1 MSNTSRRILV
11 ASFLALFALATTAA
25 LGVWQ
30 YSRAYRADVEA
41 QILKAKTI
49 DLNQVSEVGKYVPEN
64 YYGQRVSVD
73 GELICSNTFKN
84 EIPNQNIDWHVA
96 AIKLSDDSLIAVASV
111 ANYCELQS
119 GGATWVG
126 RIQPAQD
133 FTQLPAVH
141 KPANTVAAINTDDLV
156 IRWQSQVRD
165 GYLLITRDVPKNLI
179 VLPPVG
185 IDIRNLF
192 YAWQW
197 WLFAAFTI
205 FLYSRFVRDE
215 LQQSSAQ

>member
-1 MSNTSRRILV
+1 MSLKSRRILV
-11 ASFLALFALATTAA
+11 ATFLALFALATTAA
-25 LGVWQ
+25 LGIWQ

-41 QILKAKTI
+41 KILQAKTI
-49 DLNQVSEVGKYVPEN
+49 DLNQISEIGQYVPEK
-64 YYGQRVSVD
+64 YYGQKVSVQGNLD
-73 GELICSNTFKN
+73 CTKTFKN
-84 EIPNQNIDWHVA
+84 VIPNQKIDWHVA
-96 AIKLSDDSLIAVASV
+96 AIKLTDNSLIAIASV
-111 ANYCELQS
+111 ANLCDLDS
-119 GGATWVG
+119 VSDSWVG

-133 FTQLPAVH
+133 FTQLPAIH
-141 KPANTVAAINTDDLV
+141 QPAQTVTAINTDDLV

-165 GYLLITRDVPKNLI
+165 GYVLIMQDVPQNLI

-197 WLFAAFTI
+197 WLFAAFTV

-215 LQQSSAQ
+215 LQASPAK

>member
-1 MSNTSRRILV
+1 MSRTTLRILI
-11 ASFLALFALATTAA
+11 ASFLALFSLVVTAA

-41 QILKAKTI
+41 QILNANTVKLEK
-49 DLNQVSEVGKYVPEN
+49 VSELGEYVPEN
-64 YYGQRVSVD
+64 YYGQKVEVS
-73 GELICSNTFKN
+73 GQLICEETFIN
-84 EIPNQNIDWHVA
+84 EIPTQGIKWNVA
-96 AIKLSDDSLIAVASV
+96 AIKLADDSLIAVASV

-119 GGATWVG
+119 GGEKWTG

-133 FTQLPAVH
+133 FKQLPATY
-141 KPANTVAAINTDDLV
+141 KPPASVSAINTDDLV
-156 IRWQSQVRD
+156 VRWKTNVRD
-165 GYLLITRDVPKNLI
+165 GYLLITRDVPKNLV

-197 WLFAAFTI
+197 WIFAAFAI
-205 FLYSRFVRDE
+205 FLFSRFVRDE
-215 LQQSSAQ
+215 LREKNSE